1 MNFLNLRKSA
11 KISLAGIRKTD
22 EIRLKLAPAVGKCRP
37 DRFRGCRLCAV
48 VEVIFQLSFIRGNAK
63 EASARQVYM
72 SYSEA
77 TLKYPELSQPNYEKI
92 KADPV
97 EYVRYKNYVSTCCSR
112 LTKS

>member
-1 MNFLNLRKSA
+1 MPKR
-11 KISLAGIRKTD
+11 
-22 EIRLKLAPAVGKCRP
+22 PA
-37 DRFRGCRLCAV
+37 RG
-48 VEVIFQLSFIRGNAK
+48 
-63 EASARQVYM
+63 QVYM